1 MLLLLSNNTSH
12 GPVSVLSHA
21 TQLEQT
27 GSRNFSPLHRGILYE
42 LCSVFADLQRKQPC
56 YTVRLFTDDRIKQ
69 EIRTYHPFVSEAV
82 QTDVNSYLLTV
93 SLCTLNSSVT
103 TLPN

>member
-1 MLLLLSNNTSH
+1 MSISH
-12 GPVSVLSHA
+12 GPVSVLRHV

-27 GSRNFSPLHRGILYE
+27 GSHNFSPLHRGILYE
-42 LCSVFADLQRKQPC
+42 LLSVFADLQRKQPS
-56 YTVRLFTDDRIKQ
+56 YSVRLFTDDGIKQ

-93 SLCTLNSSVT
+93 SRCTLNSPVT
-103 TLPN
+103 TLAN